1 MAVFPEVGEYT
12 IPSAQSGATAMTRPP
27 AEPSQPPLSCDGT
40 SSANTTP
47 SSTGQA
53 GGALPMRRTRRT
65 PAGHSTGS
73 TGNFGRSKNNS
84 TKPLDR
90 EPDSSVNVVPSP
102 GSERIKNSVAD
113 RWFSAQ
119 EVSQRL
125 QIPEKTLA
133 NWASL
138 GKGPRFARMGRYR
151 RYRFSDLLAWEEA
164 QIALGKSA

>member
-1 MAVFPEVGEYT
+1 
-12 IPSAQSGATAMTRPP
+12 MTRPP
-27 AEPSQPPLSCDGT
+27 AEPSRPPQSCDGT
-40 SSANTTP
+40 DSSNTTP
-47 SSTGQA
+47 VSTGQA
-53 GGALPMRRTRRT
+53 GGLPKRRTRRS
-65 PAGHSTGS
+65 PAGHSPGTTGD
-73 TGNFGRSKNNS
+73 FGRSKNNS

-90 EPDSSVNVVPSP
+90 EPDSSVNIVPSARNGP
-102 GSERIKNSVAD
+102 IRNSLAD
-113 RWFSAQ
+113 FWFSTQ

-164 QIALGKSA
+164 QIDLGKSA